1 MLAADYVLNSLGINT
16 ANWNGSYA
24 NGNPLWGKATK
35 SGNKLQMTKMQES
48 APDIV
53 PNVEG
58 MGARDAVY
66 LMEGRGIRVKLE
78 GRGKV
83 VSQSIPAGRKIKIG
97 ELCILKLH

>member
-1 MLAADYVLNSLGINT
+1 
-16 ANWNGSYA
+16 
-24 NGNPLWGKATK
+24 
-35 SGNKLQMTKMQES
+35 MTKMQES